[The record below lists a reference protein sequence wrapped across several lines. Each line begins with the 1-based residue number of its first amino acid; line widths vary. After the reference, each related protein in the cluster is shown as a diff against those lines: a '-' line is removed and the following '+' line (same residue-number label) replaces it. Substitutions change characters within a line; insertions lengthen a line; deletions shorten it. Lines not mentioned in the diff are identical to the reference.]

1 VSPTDPNSPHPGA
14 TGPST
19 PSPPPG
25 ATGPSAASP
34 ATPSSSAENFTPIRA
49 RSAPKPGTWVAAV
62 IVALLVLALINFLI
76 TNPVFEWDTV
86 ATYILDVKVVQ
97 GVGWTLLL
105 TVLSM
110 ALGTAVALTAA
121 IMRRSDNAVL
131 RGVSW
136 AYIFVFRG
144 IPVYTQLVF
153 WGLFTV
159 IVPKVAVG
167 VPFGPELLSFS
178 TRDLLTAFWAAVIGL
193 GLNEGAYL
201 AEIIRSGL
209 NSVDKGQT
217 EASKALGMS
226 NGKIL
231 RRIIVPQAMRVIVP
245 PLGNETI
252 GMLKTTSLVLAV
264 PFTLDLTFATNG
276 IANKLFTPIPLLIV
290 AALWY
295 LAITSVLMVGQYY
308 LERHFG
314 RGFDDRTPT
323 GQGRRASRQAA
334 VNRARTT
341 PHDPLPEVE
350 L

>member
-1 VSPTDPNSPHPGA
+1 MSSTPTSGTPGPA
-14 TGPST
+14 SSAPGTGPAPNASGT
-19 PSPPPG
+19 
-25 ATGPSAASP
+25 APSATDVIPGDVIRSRP
-34 ATPSSSAENFTPIRA
+34 APR
-49 RSAPKPGTWVAAV
+49 PGTWIAAV
-62 IVALLVLALINFLI
+62 VVGVLTLALVNFLV

-86 ATYILDVKVVQ
+86 ATYILDIKVVQ

-110 ALGTAVALTAA
+110 VLGTVVALTAA
-121 IMRRSDNAVL
+121 IMRRSDNPVL
-131 RGVSW
+131 RAVSW
-136 AYIFVFRG
+136 GYIFVFRG

-159 IVPKVAVG
+159 IVPKIAVG
-167 VPFGPELLSFS
+167 VPFGPELFSFS

-209 NSVDKGQT
+209 NSVDRGQS
-217 EASKALGMS
+217 EAARALGMS
-226 NGKIL
+226 EGRIL

-308 LERHFG
+308 LEKYFG
-314 RGFDDRTPT
+314 RGFDDRTPARHT
-323 GQGRRASRQAA
+323 PGSRGARQAA
-334 VNRARTT
+334 VNRAGTT
-341 PHDPLPEVE
+341 PNDPLPEVE

>member
-1 VSPTDPNSPHPGA
+1 MSSLTA
-14 TGPST
+14 
-19 PSPPPG
+19 PSP
-25 ATGPSAASP
+25 AP
-34 ATPSSSAENFTPIRA
+34 APIRA
-49 RSAPKPGTWVAAV
+49 KAAPRPGTWISAI
-62 IVALLVLALINFLI
+62 IVGLLAIGLIVFLV
-76 TNPVFEWDTV
+76 TNPVLAWGSV
-86 ATYILDVKVVQ
+86 ATYILDIKVVQ

-105 TVLSM
+105 TLLSM
-110 ALGTAVALTAA
+110 VLGTAVALTAA
-121 IMRRSDNAVL
+121 IMRRSDNPVL

-136 AYIFVFRG
+136 VYIFVFRG
-144 IPVYTQLVF
+144 VPVYTQLVF

-159 IVPKVAVG
+159 IVPSVMG
-167 VPFGPELLSFS
+167 LS

-217 EASKALGMS
+217 EASRALGMKES
-226 NGKIL
+226 IIL

-295 LAITSVLMVGQYY
+295 LAITSVLMVGQHY

-314 RGFDDRTPT
+314 RGIDTAPV
-323 GQGRRASRQAA
+323 GRRSRQAA
-334 VNRARTT
+334 VNRVGTT
-341 PHDPLPEVE
+341 PNDPLPEVE

>member
-1 VSPTDPNSPHPGA
+1 MSTTPTPTPPVGA
-14 TGPST
+14 P
-19 PSPPPG
+19 
-25 ATGPSAASP
+25 AAG
-34 ATPSSSAENFTPIRA
+34 EDFVPIRA
-49 RSAPKPGTWVAAV
+49 RAAPRPGTWISAV
-62 IVALLVLALINFLI
+62 IVALLALALVNFLI

-86 ATYILDVKVVQ
+86 ATYLLDVKVVQ

-105 TVLSM
+105 TVMSM
-110 ALGTAVALTAA
+110 LLGTIVALTAA
-121 IMRRSDNAVL
+121 VMRRSDNPVL

-136 AYIFVFRG
+136 VYIFVFRG

-159 IVPKVAVG
+159 IVPKIVIG
-167 VPFGPELLSFS
+167 VPFGPELWSFS
-178 TRDLLTAFWAAVIGL
+178 TRDLVTAFWAAVIGL

-209 NSVDKGQT
+209 NSVDRGQS
-217 EASKALGMS
+217 EAAKALGMG

-295 LAITSVLMVGQYY
+295 LAITSVLMVGQHY
-308 LERHFG
+308 LEKYFG
-314 RGFDDRTPT
+314 RGFDDRTP
-323 GQGRRASRQAA
+323 GPRRGGGHGRQAA
-334 VNRARTT
+334 VNSSATT
-341 PHDPLPEVE
+341 PKNPLPEVE

>member
-1 VSPTDPNSPHPGA
+1 MTTTQAPG
-14 TGPST
+14 
-19 PSPPPG
+19 
-25 ATGPSAASP
+25 P
-34 ATPSSSAENFTPIRA
+34 AQGYTPIRA
-49 RSAPKPGTWVAAV
+49 RSAPRPGTWISAVVVAA
-62 IVALLVLALINFLI
+62 LALGLVWFLV
-76 TNPVFEWDTV
+76 TNPVLEWDTV
-86 ATYILDVKVVQ
+86 ATYLLDVKVVQ

-110 ALGTAVALTAA
+110 VLGTIVALTAA
-121 IMRRSDNAVL
+121 IMRRSDNPVL

-159 IVPKVAVG
+159 IVPKIVIG
-167 VPFGPELLSFS
+167 VPFGPELWSFS

-209 NSVDKGQT
+209 NSVDRGQS

-226 NGKIL
+226 NGTIL

-295 LAITSVLMVGQYY
+295 LAITSVLMVGQHH
-308 LERHFG
+308 LERYFG
-314 RGFDDRTPT
+314 RGFDARTPT
-323 GQGRRASRQAA
+323 RGGGRGGRSRQAA
-334 VNRARTT
+334 VNSAGTT

>member
-1 VSPTDPNSPHPGA
+1 MTSTPI
-14 TGPST
+14 PST
-19 PSPPPG
+19 SGHDTAPP
-25 ATGPSAASP
+25 ALRVRP
-34 ATPSSSAENFTPIRA
+34 APR
-49 RSAPKPGTWVAAV
+49 PGTWIAAV
-62 IVALLVLALINFLI
+62 IVGLLALGLLNFLV
-76 TNPVFEWDTV
+76 TNPVFAWGTV

-105 TVLSM
+105 TVASM
-110 ALGTAVALTAA
+110 IVGTVLAVTAA
-121 IMRRSDNAVL
+121 VMRRSDNAVL
-131 RGVSW
+131 RGVAW

-144 IPVYTQLVF
+144 TPVYTQLVF

-159 IVPKVAVG
+159 IVPKIVVG

-178 TRDLLTAFWAAVIGL
+178 TRDLFTAFWAAVIGL

-209 NSVDKGQT
+209 NSVDRGQT
-217 EASKALGMS
+217 EAARALGM
-226 NGKIL
+226 GEGRIL

-295 LAITSVLMVGQYY
+295 LAITSVLMVGQYHV
-308 LERHFG
+308 ERYFG
-314 RGFDDRTPT
+314 RGFDDRAPAP
-323 GQGRRASRQAA
+323 RRRGSRDGSAGSARAARRSRQAA
-334 VNRARTT
+334 VNRAGTT
-341 PHDPLPEVE
+341 PQDPLPEVE

>member
-1 VSPTDPNSPHPGA
+1 MTTTQPPAPDDPSV
-14 TGPST
+14 
-19 PSPPPG
+19 PPP
-25 ATGPSAASP
+25 AA
-34 ATPSSSAENFTPIRA
+34 AQGVTPLRVKA
-49 RSAPKPGTWVAAV
+49 APRPGTWISAAV
-62 IVALLVLALINFLI
+62 VALLVVGLAVFLV
-76 TNPVFEWDTV
+76 TNPVLEWGTV
-86 ATYILDVKVVQ
+86 ATYLFDVKVVQ

-110 ALGTAVALTAA
+110 VLGTVVALTAA
-121 IMRRSDNAVL
+121 VMRRSDNPVL

-159 IVPKVAVG
+159 IVPKIVIG

-217 EASKALGMS
+217 EASKALGMG
-226 NGKIL
+226 NGTIL

-314 RGFDDRTPT
+314 RGFDARTPT
-323 GQGRRASRQAA
+323 GAATTGRRGGRSRQAA
-334 VNRARTT
+334 VNRAGTT

-350 L
+350 Q

>member
-1 VSPTDPNSPHPGA
+1 MSTQTPAAPAARRSADPIPGR
-14 TGPST
+14 
-19 PSPPPG
+19 
-25 ATGPSAASP
+25 
-34 ATPSSSAENFTPIRA
+34 IRA
-49 RSAPKPGTWVAAV
+49 KRPPRPGTWISAV
-62 IVALLVLALINFLI
+62 IVALLVLGLANFLV
-76 TNPVFEWDTV
+76 TNPVFDWGTV
-86 ATYILDVKVVQ
+86 ATFILDVKVVQ
-97 GVGWTLLL
+97 GVGWTLLI

-110 ALGTAVALTAA
+110 ILGTAIALTAA
-121 IMRRSDNAVL
+121 IMRRSENPVL

-144 IPVYTQLVF
+144 TPVYTQLVF

-159 IVPKVAVG
+159 IVPKLALG
-167 VPFGPELLSFS
+167 VPFGPELFSFS
-178 TRDLLTAFWAAVIGL
+178 TRDYFPAFWAAVVGL
-193 GLNEGAYL
+193 ALNEGAYL

-231 RRIIVPQAMRVIVP
+231 RRIIIPQAMRVIVP

-264 PFTLDLTFATNG
+264 PFTLDLTFASNA
-276 IANKLFTPIPLLIV
+276 IANKLYAPIPLLIV

-295 LAITSVLMVGQYY
+295 LAITSVLMVGQHF
-308 LERHFG
+308 LERYFG
-314 RGFDDRTPT
+314 RGFDDRTGGPAAK
-323 GQGRRASRQAA
+323 RSRQAA
-334 VNRARTT
+334 VNRAGTT
-341 PHDPLPEVE
+341 PKDSLPEVE

>member
-1 VSPTDPNSPHPGA
+1 MSSLTA
-14 TGPST
+14 
-19 PSPPPG
+19 PSP
-25 ATGPSAASP
+25 AP
-34 ATPSSSAENFTPIRA
+34 APIRA
-49 RSAPKPGTWVAAV
+49 KAAPRPGTWISAI
-62 IVALLVLALINFLI
+62 IVGLLAIGLIVFLV
-76 TNPVFEWDTV
+76 TNPVLAWGTV
-86 ATYILDVKVVQ
+86 ATYILDIKVIQ

-105 TVLSM
+105 TLLSM
-110 ALGTAVALTAA
+110 VLGTAVALTAA
-121 IMRRSDNAVL
+121 IMRRSDNPVL

-136 AYIFVFRG
+136 VYIFVFRG
-144 IPVYTQLVF
+144 VPVYTQLVF

-159 IVPKVAVG
+159 IVPSIMG
-167 VPFGPELLSFS
+167 LS

-217 EASKALGMS
+217 EASRALGMKES
-226 NGKIL
+226 TIL

-295 LAITSVLMVGQYY
+295 LAITSVLMVGQHY

-314 RGFDDRTPT
+314 RGIDTAPV
-323 GQGRRASRQAA
+323 GRRSRQAA
-334 VNRARTT
+334 VNRAGTT
-341 PHDPLPEVE
+341 PNDPLPEVE

>member
-1 VSPTDPNSPHPGA
+1 MT
-14 TGPST
+14 TTKT
-19 PSPPPG
+19 P
-25 ATGPSAASP
+25 APSAA
-34 ATPSSSAENFTPIRA
+34 ADGYVPIRA
-49 RSAPKPGTWVAAV
+49 KEAPRPGTWISAV
-62 IVALLVLALINFLI
+62 IVGLLALALVHFLV
-76 TNPVFEWDTV
+76 TNPVLEWGTV

-110 ALGTAVALTAA
+110 VLGTVVALTAA
-121 IMRRSDNAVL
+121 IMRRSDNPVL

-159 IVPKVAVG
+159 IVPKLVIG

-226 NGKIL
+226 NSQIL
-231 RRIIVPQAMRVIVP
+231 RRIVVPQAMRVIVP

-276 IANKLFTPIPLLIV
+276 IANKLFAPIPLLIV

-295 LAITSVLMVGQYY
+295 LAITSVLMVGQHH
-308 LERHFG
+308 LEKYFG
-314 RGFDDRTPT
+314 RGFDDRTPAAK
-323 GQGRRASRQAA
+323 GGDRSRQSA
-334 VNRARTT
+334 VNSAGTT
-341 PHDPLPEVE
+341 PQNPLPEVE

>member
-1 VSPTDPNSPHPGA
+1 M
-14 TGPST
+14 ST
-19 PSPPPG
+19 TQTPAP
-25 ATGPSAASP
+25 APSAPP
-34 ATPSSSAENFTPIRA
+34 AKGYTPIRA
-49 RSAPKPGTWVAAV
+49 KAAPRPGTWISAV
-62 IVALLVLALINFLI
+62 ITALLVLGLISFLV
-76 TNPVFEWDTV
+76 TNPVLEWGTV
-86 ATYILDVKVVQ
+86 ATYLFDIKVVQ

-105 TVLSM
+105 TLLSM
-110 ALGTAVALTAA
+110 VLGTVVALTAA
-121 IMRRSDNAVL
+121 VMRRSDNPVL

-159 IVPKVAVG
+159 IVPKIVIG

-295 LAITSVLMVGQYY
+295 LAITSVLMVGQHF
-308 LERHFG
+308 LEKHFG
-314 RGFDDRTPT
+314 RGFDDRTPAT
-323 GQGRRASRQAA
+323 GRGTRSRQAA
-334 VNRARTT
+334 VNRAGTT